1 MSHFWHFLKDN
12 LAFSNSKKTNTDFHI
27 SLSLFCRSTI
37 QNFELIIIP
46 LAISGECNRSF
57 SYEKKPGC
65 FMPSQILFFHVQLWE
80 NPEEYLIFTLG
91 PGATLHNIFQIF
103 SSTYVGSAY
112 CKYLQQMVN

>member
-1 MSHFWHFLKDN
+1 
-12 LAFSNSKKTNTDFHI
+12 
-27 SLSLFCRSTI
+27 
-37 QNFELIIIP
+37 
-46 LAISGECNRSF
+46 
-57 SYEKKPGC
+57 
-65 FMPSQILFFHVQLWE
+65 MPSQILFFHVQLWE